1 MRSILDS
8 WRELPARRVI
18 LTSAGIL
25 VLVAAVLWL
34 QHAPATAASAK
45 PAANAVPV
53 EIGMVE
59 RSTVPVYLE
68 GLGNVTALFTAN
80 ITARLDGELQS
91 VAFTEGQMVK
101 KGQLLAQIDPRPAQA
116 ALDQALAQQA
126 KDQGQLDAAQRDLD
140 RYVKLAP
147 QNLTSQ
153 QQLDAQRGM
162 VCLLY
167 TSRCV

>member
-1 MRSILDS
+1 
-8 WRELPARRVI
+8 V
-18 LTSAGIL
+18 GIL
-25 VLVAAVLWL
+25 VLVAAVLW
-34 QHAPATAASAK
+34 QRHAPATAASAK
-45 PAANAVPV
+45 PVTNAVPV
-53 EIGMVE
+53 EIGTVE
-59 RSTVPVYLE
+59 RSTVPVYLQ

-140 RYVKLAP
+140 RYMKLAP
-147 QNLTSQ
+147 QN
-153 QQLDAQRGM
+153 
-162 VCLLY
+162 
-167 TSRCV
+167 SRRRI